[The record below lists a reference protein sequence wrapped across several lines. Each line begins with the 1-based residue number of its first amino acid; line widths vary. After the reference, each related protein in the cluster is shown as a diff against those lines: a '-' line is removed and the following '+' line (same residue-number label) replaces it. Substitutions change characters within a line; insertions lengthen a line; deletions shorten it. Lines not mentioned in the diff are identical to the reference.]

1 MVQKFEFVTATLL
14 YRTSLVAPPPPAQVL
29 FVALMEKFPEA
40 QEKEIL
46 KVVGNLVYYKFINPA
61 IIAPDR

>member
-1 MVQKFEFVTATLL
+1 
-14 YRTSLVAPPPPAQVL
+14 
-29 FVALMEKFPEA
+29 MEKFPEA

-61 IIAPDR
+61 IIAPDRWFIFLASDRRAKEGRIC

>member
-1 MVQKFEFVTATLL
+1 LL
-14 YRTSLVAPPPPAQVL
+14 STFIFKVL
-29 FVALMEKFPEA
+29 YSALAEKFPEA

-61 IIAPDR
+61 IIAPDRYKGHFKHRE